1 MPGTEIDDI
10 FSGKASTMI
19 EPKAV
24 SSGGG
29 GKGKSLKSGAAQT
42 TTMRDGEG
50 KKRQKK
56 KKEKERGVVASYK
69 KDEEEVGGTLRN
81 ETETENQEEAEKP
94 ATSPTKKP
102 KKRPRE
108 EVEEVVDPSITVK
121 KPRLEKDG
129 KSQKTKEDPAKTNK
143 GGRVKTDLD
152 RFKDSR
158 GSGGRKSLAY
168 RCSEDG
174 LISFP
179 CRKTD
184 GRRVSDIHRRRVG
197 HE

>member
-1 MPGTEIDDI
+1 MAGTEIDDI
-10 FSGKASTMI
+10 FSGKASTVI

-29 GKGKSLKSGAAQT
+29 GKGKSLKSGATQT

-56 KKEKERGVVASYK
+56 KKEKERDVVASYK
-69 KDEEEVGGTLRN
+69 KDEKEVGGTLRN
-81 ETETENQEEAEKP
+81 ETETENQEAEKP

-129 KSQKTKEDPAKTNK
+129 KSQKTKDDPAKTNK

-152 RFKDSR
+152 KFKDSR
-158 GSGGRKSLAY
+158 GSGGRRSLAY
-168 RCSEDG
+168 RRSEDG
-174 LISFP
+174 LINFP

-184 GRRVSDIHRRRVG
+184 GRRVSDIH
-197 HE
+197 

>member
-29 GKGKSLKSGAAQT
+29 GKGKPLKSGATKT
-42 TTMRDGEG
+42 TTMRGGEG
-50 KKRQKK
+50 KKRQTN
-56 KKEKERGVVASYK
+56 KKENQRGVVASFK
-69 KDEEEVGGTLRN
+69 KDEKEVGGTSRN
-81 ETETENQEEAEKP
+81 ETETENQEAEKP

-102 KKRPRE
+102 KKRRRE

-129 KSQKTKEDPAKTNK
+129 KSQKVKDDLAKTNK
-143 GGRVKTDLD
+143 GGGTKTDID
-152 RFKDSR
+152 KFKDSR
-158 GSGGRKSLAY
+158 GSGGRRLLTY
-168 RCSEDG
+168 GRSEDG
-174 LISFP
+174 LINFP
-179 CRKTD
+179 FRKTD
-184 GRRVSDIHRRRVG
+184 GGRVSDIHGRRVG